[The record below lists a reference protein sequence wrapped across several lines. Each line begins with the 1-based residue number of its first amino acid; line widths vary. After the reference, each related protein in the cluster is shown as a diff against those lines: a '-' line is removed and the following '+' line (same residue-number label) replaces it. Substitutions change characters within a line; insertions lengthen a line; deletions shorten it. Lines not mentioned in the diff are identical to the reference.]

1 MMGGVGSKKL
11 FGAGGITTH
20 FVKQAAYAV
29 PVINIFLVNIIS
41 LISVLI
47 GHFKRICHQV
57 LQLVL
62 SAYLLV
68 AHVYLTIKRGEVY
81 VDPVRVFRM
90 LAKKGAVFGY
100 LCVGRVFKGI
110 RVPGLVKYPV
120 LLLWKG
126 DVEIASWLGCV
137 ALLAGG
143 KKKYGNKKQVPHVT
157 AVGIV
162 ENSRLAGG
170 YTFILANV
178 DLYFLYAHLAYFQYG
193 KVKIAVINNAVL
205 FRKFA
210 GQL

>member
-1 MMGGVGSKKL
+1 MGGVCSKKL
-11 FGAGGITTH
+11 FGAGGITAH
-20 FVKQAAYAV
+20 LVKQAAYAM

-41 LISVLI
+41 LIGVLI
-47 GHFKRICHQV
+47 GHFKGIGHQV
-57 LQLVL
+57 FQLVL

-68 AHVYLTIKRGEVY
+68 AHVYLTIQGRKVY
-81 VDPVRVFRM
+81 IDPVRVLRM

-100 LCVGRVFKGI
+100 LCVGRVFKGV

-143 KKKYGNKKQVPHVT
+143 KKKYANKKQVPHVT

-170 YTFILANV
+170 YTFILTNGY
-178 DLYFLYAHLAYFQYG
+178 LYFLYAHFAYFQYG
-193 KVKIAVINNAVL
+193 KVKAVVINNAVL

>member
-1 MMGGVGSKKL
+1 MGGVCGKKL
-11 FGAGGITTH
+11 FGAGGITAYL
-20 FVKQAAYAV
+20 VKQAAYAM

-47 GHFKRICHQV
+47 GHFKSIGHQV
-57 LQLVL
+57 FQLVL
-62 SAYLLV
+62 GAYFLV
-68 AHVYLTIKRGEVY
+68 AHVDLTIQGGKVY
-81 VDPVRVFRM
+81 IDPIRVFRM

-100 LCVGRVFKGI
+100 LRVGRVFKGV
-110 RVPGLVKYPV
+110 RVPRLVKYPV
-120 LLLWKG
+120 LLVWKG
-126 DVEIASWLGCV
+126 DVKIASWLGCV

-143 KKKYGNKKQVPHVT
+143 KKKYENKKQVPHVT

-170 YTFILANV
+170 YTFVLTNGY
-178 DLYFLYAHLAYFQYG
+178 LHLLYAHLAYFQYG
-193 KVKIAVINNAVL
+193 KVKAAVINNAVL

>member
-1 MMGGVGSKKL
+1 MGGICSKKL
-11 FGAGGITTH
+11 FGAGGIAAH
-20 FVKQAAYAV
+20 LVKQAAYAM
-29 PVINIFLVNIIS
+29 PVINILLVNIIS
-41 LISVLI
+41 LIGVFI
-47 GHFKRICHQV
+47 GHFKGIGHQV
-57 LQLVL
+57 FQLIL
-62 SAYLLV
+62 SAYFLI
-68 AHVYLTIKRGEVY
+68 AHVDLTIQGRKVY

-90 LAKKGAVFGY
+90 LAKKGTVFGY

-126 DVEIASWLGCV
+126 DVEIASWLGCI

-170 YTFILANV
+170 YTFVLANGH
-178 DLYFLYAHLAYFQYG
+178 LYFLYAHFAYFQYG
-193 KVKIAVINNAVL
+193 KVKAAVVNNAVL